1 MFCSECGQ
9 SLLET
14 QSFCPNC
21 GKPAKASSAP
31 LYPPASL
38 LNSGLARKLR
48 ALGFSLLANVALNIV
63 ILWVFYNHWDETPED
78 IRFITGV
85 FIFAAQACVLSGLIA
100 AIGLLNLQT
109 WGRTWAIIAAIIALL
124 NLTEF
129 PVGTAIGIWTLVVLL
144 NAQNSAA
151 YKGLSRSA
159 T

>member
-9 SLLET
+9 SLHET
-14 QSFCPNC
+14 QSFCPSC
-21 GKPAKASSAP
+21 GRPTKAPSTSVQ
-31 LYPPASL
+31 PPAFPPR
-38 LNSGLARKLR
+38 SGFGRKLR
-48 ALGFSLLANVALNIV
+48 ALGFCWLANVALNVV
-63 ILWVFYNHWDETPED
+63 ILWVGYRHWDETPEN
-78 IRFITGV
+78 IRFITGAI
-85 FIFAAQACVLSGLIA
+85 IFAAWACVISGFIA

-129 PVGTAIGIWTLVVLL
+129 PVGTAIGIWTLVALL

>member
-21 GKPAKASSAP
+21 GKPAKAFST
-31 LYPPASL
+31 PPQPPVSL
-38 LNSGLARKLR
+38 LNSGLGRKLR
-48 ALGFSLLANVALNIV
+48 ALGFFWLVNVALNIV
-63 ILWVFYNHWDETPED
+63 ILWVGYKHWDEDPEN
-78 IRFITGV
+78 IRFISGII
-85 FIFAAQACVLSGLIA
+85 IFAAWAGALSGFVA

-109 WGRTWAIIAAIIALL
+109 WGRISAIIAAIIALV
-124 NLTEF
+124 NLIEF
-129 PVGTAIGIWTLVVLL
+129 PVGTAIGIYTLVVLL

-151 YKGLSRSA
+151 YKGLSSSA